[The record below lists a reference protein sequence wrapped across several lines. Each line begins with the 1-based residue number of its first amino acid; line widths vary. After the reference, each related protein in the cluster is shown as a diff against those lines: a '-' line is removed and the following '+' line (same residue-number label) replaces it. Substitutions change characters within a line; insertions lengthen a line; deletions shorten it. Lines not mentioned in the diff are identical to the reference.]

1 MTIKPVEGFEE
12 KLKSFRKRYP
22 REVSVLFH
30 NLKRYVKAIEGLS
43 DIKSFRA
50 GYLHPEG
57 NGIVAIGQS
66 SADKRLGPLAET
78 RLYIHIRIRNN
89 TVLLLTIGDKR
100 SQQKGI
106 QTSKKHITELK
117 RK

>member
-1 MTIKPVEGFEE
+1 MTIEPVEGFNE

-30 NLKRYVKAIEGLS
+30 NLKRYIKAIEGLS

-66 SADKRLGPLAET
+66 SADKRLGVLAET
-78 RLYIHIRIRNN
+78 RLYIHVRIRND
-89 TVLLLTIGDKR
+89 TVFLLTIGNKQ
-100 SQQKGI
+100 SQQQDI

>member
-1 MTIKPVEGFEE
+1 MKIEPIEGFNE

-22 REVSVLFH
+22 REVSVLFN
-30 NLKRYVKAIEGLS
+30 NLKRYIMAIEGLK

-50 GYLHPEG
+50 GYLHPER

-66 SADKRLGPLAET
+66 SADKRLGALAET
-78 RLYIHIRIRNN
+78 RLYIHVRIRDD
-89 TVLLLTIGDKR
+89 TVYLLTIGDKR
-100 SQQKGI
+100 SQPTDI
-106 QTSKKHITELK
+106 ITSKKLITEWK